1 MRNLRRSVWV
11 AMLTVAPLVGV
22 VADSNAAIV
31 VGEGGVIVPAPKA
44 SSATVVRLSR
54 LHHAAAREVELGR
67 LAQLSASRGETRAYG
82 ARLVT
87 DFQALDERKTAAAEE
102 LSVPPARLATI
113 DAGENTAA
121 LAREAQDL
129 DRLAA
134 ARGDAFDRQFW
145 VVVAQDQ
152 LAAADMVAA
161 ARSDHQL
168 QAIVAAL
175 GRQLAMASDRAL
187 IAARPVTAP
196 SREAVPPP
204 AVPSRDVPAAP
215 VATPTGV
222 GVSGVSGVVP
232 SAR

>member
-1 MRNLRRSVWV
+1 MRNLRRSAVV
-11 AMLTVAPLVGV
+11 TVLTVASIVGV
-22 VADSNAAIV
+22 VAVADSKAAIV
-31 VGEGGVIVPAPKA
+31 VGEGGVIIPAT

-54 LHHAAAREVELGR
+54 LHHVAAREVELGR
-67 LAQLSASRGETRAYG
+67 LAQLSTSRAETRAYG
-82 ARLVT
+82 AGLVT
-87 DFQALDERKTAAAEE
+87 DFQAFDERITARAEE
-102 LSVPPARLATI
+102 LGVAPARLAEVY
-113 DAGENTAA
+113 AGENTAA

-134 ARGDAFDRQFW
+134 ARGDAFDRQYW

-152 LAAADMVAA
+152 LAAVDMVAA
-161 ARSDHQL
+161 ARSDPQL
-168 QAIVAAL
+168 QALVADL

-204 AVPSRDVPAAP
+204 AVPTGDVPAAP
-215 VATPTGV
+215 VATPA
-222 GVSGVSGVVP
+222 GVSGVVP